1 MDYTVQ
7 EIRFTAEDYVSCVDL
22 FYYLKAKGKNIKYD
36 LPITSID
43 SCGIGFKGDFY
54 NYKLSEEV
62 LDALGALDGKSDM
75 TVGKL
80 LKRLKYVLT
89 HAIYPLYEVSAKA
102 MTDKTLA
109 KLCPNFTTH
118 ELLQGNS
125 FKGFLDFLSMC
136 YDAYTFFVDGDY
148 LNCCVR
154 YCEED
159 KYYYPFHMYNN
170 SGDDIRLSF
179 DIMKYVAFTD
189 KKEIAV
195 HEVVDAIEELMYM
208 ASKLHLNRCKH
219 LEGLYTKCL
228 QDISDSERSTR
239 IKYQFMFDESLAEE
253 VNTYIIRDV
262 DGSLGIRFNDISH
275 YNTYSKVHHLRDAL
289 KMCTRNNHSLEDVT
303 IFDIVSAMVSH
314 TDRILS
320 DVYGD
325 DYAKFSNIDMM
336 FLDNIGYEYKDT
348 HPHISQAVNLYVIYY
363 NRHLVKNHT
372 YSFLEQICHAIT
384 FNSETMD
391 GNVECIADNDFTFNR
406 GYREMTIPLDQYID
420 IDNTPVVNADMDARG
435 YVISNILVKMLDY
448 LKVLGATWYCH
459 TRFTHSIAMLVMMSE
474 LMYHPKDYVFY
485 DYSVT
490 QSFDFISNEYISDEE
505 DDVLMCKGSMLPSF
519 GMYTLDTLREKT
531 GFRSL
536 EYVLSARKGLLTI
549 MNGITK
555 QLQGVHDEV
564 EDIELVHDMN
574 NFDNFFTLKL
584 TYHNGDI
591 TTRDVYVDGKEW
603 DNVYDY
609 ILASENVDYKYLAL
623 FNMRMALY
631 TFKTHVNSILHLIDR
646 VGQTYELYN
655 KNHDDMH
662 LIKNRLST
670 LMAYVYKDYAVRK
683 KEAKSSN
690 VDTVVNTS
698 DTVDENNQDTD
709 IVLATLQNMSSKV
722 NVKDIARVLA
732 TEYMIHGY
740 DFLDMEDDTLY
751 VYTTDRETKE
761 VIPKPLH
768 RFFTYVGTIDKLPL
782 LYYLID

>member
-22 FYYLKAKGKNIKYD
+22 FYYLKAKGKNISYD

-43 SCGIGFKGDFY
+43 SCGIDFKGDFY
-54 NYKLSEEV
+54 NYKLSDEV
-62 LDALGALDGKSDM
+62 LDALGALDGKLDM

-80 LKRLKYVLT
+80 LKRLKYVIT

-102 MTDKTLA
+102 MTDKAFA

-125 FKGFLDFLSMC
+125 FKGFIDFLSMC

-159 KYYYPFHMYNN
+159 KWNYPFHMYNN
-170 SGDDIRLSF
+170 RGDDIRLSF

-189 KKEIAV
+189 KREMAV
-195 HEVVDAIEELMYM
+195 HDVVDAIEELMYM

-219 LEGLYTKCL
+219 LERLYTKCL

-239 IKYQFMFDESLAEE
+239 IKYQFMFDESPAQE
-253 VNTYIIRDV
+253 VNTYYIKYV
-262 DGSLGIRFNDISH
+262 DGSLHIKLDDISY
-275 YNTYSKVHHLRDAL
+275 YNTYSKIQRLRDAL

-336 FLDNIGYEYKDT
+336 FLDNIGYAYEDT
-348 HPHISQAVNLYVIYY
+348 HPHISQAMNLYVIYY
-363 NRHLVKNHT
+363 HRHLVRNHT

-384 FNSETMD
+384 FNSETMGGD
-391 GNVECIADNDFTFNR
+391 VECMADNDFTFNR
-406 GYREMTIPLDQYID
+406 GYREMTIPLDQYIN

-435 YVISNILVKMLDY
+435 YVISNILVKMLGY

-490 QSFDFISNEYISDEE
+490 QSFDFISNEYFSGEE

-555 QLQGVHDEV
+555 QLHGVHDEV

-574 NFDNFFTLKL
+574 NYDRFFTLKL

-591 TTRDVYVDGKEW
+591 TTRDVYVEDKEW

-609 ILASENVDYKYLAL
+609 ILASESDAYKYLAL

-646 VGQTYELYN
+646 VGQTYELHN

-670 LMAYVYKDYAVRK
+670 LMEYAYKDYAVRK
-683 KEAKSSN
+683 KETKSSN
-690 VDTVVNTS
+690 VDTTVNNEVETE
-698 DTVDENNQDTD
+698 DTIQSTN

-722 NVKDIARVLA
+722 NIKDIARVLA

-761 VIPKPLH
+761 VIPKSLH

>member
-7 EIRFTAEDYVSCVDL
+7 EIRLTAEDYVSCVDL
-22 FYYLKAKGKNIKYD
+22 FYYLKAKGKNISYD
-36 LPITSID
+36 LRITSID
-43 SCGIGFKGDFY
+43 SCGIDFKGDFY

-80 LKRLKYVLT
+80 LKRLKYVIT
-89 HAIYPLYEVSAKA
+89 HAIYPLYEVST
-102 MTDKTLA
+102 MVSVDKTLA

-125 FKGFLDFLSMC
+125 FKKFLTFLSMC

-159 KYYYPFHMYNN
+159 KWNYPFHMYNN
-170 SGDDIRLSF
+170 RGDDIRLSF

-189 KKEIAV
+189 KREMAV

-228 QDISDSERSTR
+228 KDISDSERSTR
-239 IKYQFMFDESLAEE
+239 IKYQFMFDESPAQE
-253 VNTYIIRDV
+253 VNTYYIKDV
-262 DGSLGIRFNDISH
+262 DGSLHIKLDDISY
-275 YNTYSKVHHLRDAL
+275 YNTYSKIQRLRDAL

-336 FLDNIGYEYKDT
+336 FLDNIGYAYKDT
-348 HPHISQAVNLYVIYY
+348 HPHISQAINLYVIYY

-384 FNSETMD
+384 FNSETLD
-391 GNVECIADNDFTFNR
+391 GDVECMVDNDFTFNR
-406 GYREMTIPLDQYID
+406 GYREITISLDQYID
-420 IDNTPVVNADMDARG
+420 IDNTPVVNANMDARG

-519 GMYTLDTLREKT
+519 ELYTLDTLREKT

-536 EYVLSARKGLLTI
+536 DYVLSARKGLLTI

-584 TYHNGDI
+584 IYHNGDI
-591 TTRDVYVDGKEW
+591 TTRDVYVGGKEW
-603 DNVYDY
+603 DSVYDY

-623 FNMRMALY
+623 FNTRMALY
-631 TFKTHVNSILHLIDR
+631 TFKTHVNSMLHLIDR
-646 VGQTYELYN
+646 VGKTYELYN

-670 LMAYVYKDYAVRK
+670 LMEYVYKDYAVRK
-683 KEAKSSN
+683 KEEKSRS
-690 VDTVVNTS
+690 VDTAVENIVE
-698 DTVDENNQDTD
+698 DTTTRQEDD
-709 IVLATLQNMSSKV
+709 IVLNTLQAMSNKV
-722 NVKDIARVLA
+722 DTKYIARVLA

-740 DFLDMEDDTLY
+740 DSLDMEGNTLY
-751 VYTTDRETKE
+751 VYTTDSATKE
-761 VIPKPLH
+761 VIPRPLH
-768 RFFTYVGTIDKLPL
+768 RFFTYVGDINKLPL

>member
-22 FYYLKAKGKNIKYD
+22 FYYLKAKGKNISYD
-36 LPITSID
+36 LPITYID
-43 SCGIGFKGDFY
+43 SCGIDFKGDFY
-54 NYKLSEEV
+54 NYKLSDEV
-62 LDALGALDGKSDM
+62 LDALGALDGKLDM
-75 TVGKL
+75 TAGKL
-80 LKRLKYVLT
+80 LKRLKYVIT

-102 MTDKTLA
+102 MTDKAFA

-159 KYYYPFHMYNN
+159 KWNYPFHMYNN
-170 SGDDIRLSF
+170 RGGDIRLSF

-189 KKEIAV
+189 KREMAV
-195 HEVVDAIEELMYM
+195 HDVVDDIEELMYM

-219 LEGLYTKCL
+219 LEGLYNKCL

-262 DGSLGIRFNDISH
+262 DGSLGIRFDDISH
-275 YNTYSKVHHLRDAL
+275 YNTYSKVQRLRDAL

-314 TDRILS
+314 TDKILS

-336 FLDNIGYEYKDT
+336 FLDNIGYAYKDT
-348 HPHISQAVNLYVIYY
+348 HPHISQAINLYVIYY

-391 GNVECIADNDFTFNR
+391 GDVECIVDNDFTFNR
-406 GYREMTIPLDQYID
+406 GYHEKTIPLDQYID
-420 IDNTPVVNADMDARG
+420 IDNTPVVNADMGARG

-519 GMYTLDTLREKT
+519 GLYTLDTLREKT

-536 EYVLSARKGLLTI
+536 EYVNSARKGLLSI

-555 QLQGVHDEV
+555 QLQGVRDEV

-584 TYHNGDI
+584 IYHNGYI

-609 ILASENVDYKYLAL
+609 ILASESDAYKYLAL
-623 FNMRMALY
+623 FNTKMALY

-683 KEAKSSN
+683 KEEKSSN
-690 VDTVVNTS
+690 VGTADTKEVETE
-698 DTVDENNQDTD
+698 DTTQSTD
-709 IVLATLQNMSSKV
+709 IVLTTLQNMSSKV
-722 NVKDIARVLA
+722 NVRDIARVLA

-740 DFLDMEDDTLY
+740 DFLDMEDGTLY
-751 VYTTDRETKE
+751 VYTTYGETKE
-761 VIPKPLH
+761 VIPSPLH
-768 RFFTYVGTIDKLPL
+768 RFFTYVGNINKLPL

>member
-1 MDYTVQ
+1 MDYTLQ
-7 EIRFTAEDYVSCVDL
+7 EIRLTAEDYVSCVDL
-22 FYYLKAKGKNIKYD
+22 FYKMKAKAKNISYD
-36 LPITSID
+36 LRITSID
-43 SCGIGFKGDFY
+43 SCGIDFNGDFY
-54 NYKLSEEV
+54 NYELSDEV
-62 LDALGALDGKSDM
+62 LDALDTDREF
-75 TVGKL
+75 TVGTL

-89 HAIYPLYEVSAKA
+89 HAIYPLYEVST
-102 MTDKTLA
+102 MVSVDKTLA

-125 FKGFLDFLSMC
+125 FKCFLDFLSMC

-159 KYYYPFHMYNN
+159 KWNYPFHMYNN
-170 SGDDIRLSF
+170 RGDDIRLSF

-189 KKEIAV
+189 KREMAV
-195 HEVVDAIEELMYM
+195 HDVVDAIEELMYM

-219 LEGLYTKCL
+219 LERLYTKCL

-239 IKYQFMFDESLAEE
+239 IKYQFMFDESPAQE
-253 VNTYIIRDV
+253 VNTYYIRDV
-262 DGSLGIRFNDISH
+262 DGSLHIKLDDISY
-275 YNTYSKVHHLRDAL
+275 YNTYSKIQRLRDAL

-336 FLDNIGYEYKDT
+336 FLDNIGYAYEDT
-348 HPHISQAVNLYVIYY
+348 HPHISQAMNLYVIYY
-363 NRHLVKNHT
+363 HRHLVRNHT

-384 FNSETMD
+384 FNSETLD
-391 GNVECIADNDFTFNR
+391 VDVECMVDNDFTFNR
-406 GYREMTIPLDQYID
+406 GYREIIISLDQYID
-420 IDNTPVVNADMDARG
+420 IDNTPVVNANMDARG

-519 GMYTLDTLREKT
+519 GLYTLDTLREKT

-555 QLQGVHDEV
+555 QLQGVRDEV

-584 TYHNGDI
+584 IYHNGDI

-609 ILASENVDYKYLAL
+609 ILASESDAYKYLAL
-623 FNMRMALY
+623 FNTKMALY

-683 KEAKSSN
+683 KEEKSRSL
-690 VDTVVNTS
+690 DTAVENIVE
-698 DTVDENNQDTD
+698 DTTTRQEDD
-709 IVLATLQNMSSKV
+709 IVLNTLQAMSDKV
-722 NVKDIARVLA
+722 DTKYIARVLA

-740 DFLDMEDDTLY
+740 DFLDMEDGTLY
-751 VYTTDRETKE
+751 VYTTYGETKE
-761 VIPKPLH
+761 VIPVSLH
-768 RFFTYVGTIDKLPL
+768 RFFTYVGDINKLPL

>member
-7 EIRFTAEDYVSCVDL
+7 EIRLTAEDYVSCVDL
-22 FYYLKAKGKNIKYD
+22 FYYLKAKGKNISYD
-36 LPITSID
+36 LRITSID
-43 SCGIGFKGDFY
+43 SCGIDFKGDFY

-80 LKRLKYVLT
+80 LKRLKYVIT
-89 HAIYPLYEVSAKA
+89 HAIYPLYEVST
-102 MTDKTLA
+102 MVSVDKTLA

-125 FKGFLDFLSMC
+125 FKKFLTFLSMC

-159 KYYYPFHMYNN
+159 KWNYPFHMYNN
-170 SGDDIRLSF
+170 RGDDIRLSF

-189 KKEIAV
+189 KREMAV

-228 QDISDSERSTR
+228 KDISDSERSTR
-239 IKYQFMFDESLAEE
+239 IKYQFMFDESPAQE
-253 VNTYIIRDV
+253 VNTYYIKDV
-262 DGSLGIRFNDISH
+262 DGSLHIKLDDISY
-275 YNTYSKVHHLRDAL
+275 YNTYSKIQRLRDAL

-336 FLDNIGYEYKDT
+336 FLDNIGYAYKDT
-348 HPHISQAVNLYVIYY
+348 HPHISQAINLYVIYY

-384 FNSETMD
+384 FNSETLD
-391 GNVECIADNDFTFNR
+391 GDVECMVDNDFTFNR
-406 GYREMTIPLDQYID
+406 GYREITISLDQYID
-420 IDNTPVVNADMDARG
+420 IDNTPVVNANMDARG

-519 GMYTLDTLREKT
+519 GLYTLDTLREKT

-536 EYVLSARKGLLTI
+536 DYVLSARKGLLTI

-584 TYHNGDI
+584 IYHNGDI
-591 TTRDVYVDGKEW
+591 TTRDVYVGGKEW
-603 DNVYDY
+603 DSVYDY

-623 FNMRMALY
+623 FNTRMALY
-631 TFKTHVNSILHLIDR
+631 TFKIHVNSMLHLIDR
-646 VGQTYELYN
+646 VGKTYELYN

-670 LMAYVYKDYAVRK
+670 LMEYVYKDYAVRK
-683 KEAKSSN
+683 KEEKSRS
-690 VDTVVNTS
+690 VDTAVENIVE
-698 DTVDENNQDTD
+698 DTTTRQEDD
-709 IVLATLQNMSSKV
+709 IVLNTLQAMSNKV
-722 NVKDIARVLA
+722 DTKYIARVLA

-740 DFLDMEDDTLY
+740 DSLDMEGNTLY
-751 VYTTDRETKE
+751 VYTTDSATKE
-761 VIPKPLH
+761 VIPRPLH
-768 RFFTYVGTIDKLPL
+768 RFFTYVGDINKLPL

>member
-22 FYYLKAKGKNIKYD
+22 FYKLKATGKNIKYD

-43 SCGIGFKGDFY
+43 SCGIDFKGDFY
-54 NYKLSEEV
+54 NYKLSDEV
-62 LDALGALDGKSDM
+62 LDALGALDGKLDM

-80 LKRLKYVLT
+80 LKRLKYVIT

-102 MTDKTLA
+102 MIDKTLA

-159 KYYYPFHMYNN
+159 KWNYPFHMYNN
-170 SGDDIRLSF
+170 RGDDIRLSF

-228 QDISDSERSTR
+228 QDISDRHLC
-239 IKYQFMFDESLAEE
+239 IKYQFMFNESLAEK

-262 DGSLGIRFNDISH
+262 DGSLGIRLDDISH
-275 YNTYSKVHHLRDAL
+275 YNTYSKIQRLRDAL
-289 KMCTRNNHSLEDVT
+289 KMCTRNNHSLEDIT
-303 IFDIVSAMVSH
+303 IFDIVSAMVCH
-314 TDRILS
+314 TDRILC
-320 DVYGD
+320 DLYGK
-325 DYAKFSNIDMM
+325 DYATFGYIDTM
-336 FLDNIGYEYKDT
+336 FLDNIGYAYKDT
-348 HPHISQAVNLYVIYY
+348 HPHISQAINLYVIYY

-391 GNVECIADNDFTFNR
+391 GDVECIVDNDFTFNR

-420 IDNTPVVNADMDARG
+420 IDNTPVVNANMDARG

-519 GMYTLDTLREKT
+519 GLYTLDTLREKT

-536 EYVLSARKGLLTI
+536 EYILSARKGLLTI

-574 NFDNFFTLKL
+574 NYDKFFTLKL

-591 TTRDVYVDGKEW
+591 TTRDVYVDAKEW
-603 DNVYDY
+603 DNVCDY
-609 ILASENVDYKYLAL
+609 ILASESDAYKYLVL
-623 FNMRMALY
+623 FNTKMALY

-662 LIKNRLST
+662 HIKNRLST
-670 LMAYVYKDYAVRK
+670 LMEYAYKDYAVRK
-683 KEAKSSN
+683 KEEKSSN
-690 VDTVVNTS
+690 VDTTVNNEVETE
-698 DTVDENNQDTD
+698 DTTQSTD

-722 NVKDIARVLA
+722 NIKDIARVLA

-761 VIPKPLH
+761 VIPKSLH
-768 RFFTYVGTIDKLPL
+768 RFFTYVGDINKLPL

>member
-1 MDYTVQ
+1 MDYTLQ
-7 EIRFTAEDYVSCVDL
+7 EIRLTAEDYVSCVDL
-22 FYYLKAKGKNIKYD
+22 FYKMKAKAKNISYD
-36 LPITSID
+36 LRIISID
-43 SCGIGFKGDFY
+43 SCGIDFNGDFY
-54 NYKLSEEV
+54 NYELSDEV
-62 LDALGALDGKSDM
+62 LDALDTDREF
-75 TVGKL
+75 TVGTL

-89 HAIYPLYEVSAKA
+89 HAIYPLYEVST
-102 MTDKTLA
+102 MVSVDKTLA

-159 KYYYPFHMYNN
+159 KWNYPFHMYNN
-170 SGDDIRLSF
+170 HGDDIRLSF

-189 KKEIAV
+189 KKEIAI

-275 YNTYSKVHHLRDAL
+275 YNTYSKVHCLRDAL

-336 FLDNIGYEYKDT
+336 FLDNIGYAYKDT
-348 HPHISQAVNLYVIYY
+348 HPLISQAINLYVIYY

-391 GNVECIADNDFTFNR
+391 GDVECIADNDFTFNR
-406 GYREMTIPLDQYID
+406 GYREITISLDQYID
-420 IDNTPVVNADMDARG
+420 IDNTPVVNANMDARG

-490 QSFDFISNEYISDEE
+490 NSFDFISNEYISDEE

-536 EYVLSARKGLLTI
+536 DYVLSARKGLLTI

-555 QLQGVHDEV
+555 QLQGVHYEV

-603 DNVYDY
+603 DSVYDY
-609 ILASENVDYKYLAL
+609 ILASENVVYKYLAL
-623 FNMRMALY
+623 FNTKMALY
-631 TFKTHVNSILHLIDR
+631 TFKTHVNSMLHLIDR
-646 VGQTYELYN
+646 VGKTYELYD
-655 KNHDDMH
+655 KNHDDIH
-662 LIKNRLST
+662 HIKNRLST
-670 LMAYVYKDYAVRK
+670 LMEYAYKDYAVRR
-683 KEAKSSN
+683 KEEKSSN

-751 VYTTDRETKE
+751 VYTTYGETKE
-761 VIPKPLH
+761 IIPKPLH

>member
-7 EIRFTAEDYVSCVDL
+7 EIRLSAEDYVSCVDL
-22 FYYLKAKGKNIKYD
+22 FYKMKAKAKNISYD
-36 LPITSID
+36 LRITSID
-43 SCGIGFKGDFY
+43 SCGIDFNGDFY
-54 NYKLSEEV
+54 NYELSDEV
-62 LDALGALDGKSDM
+62 LDALDTDREF
-75 TVGKL
+75 TVGTL

-89 HAIYPLYEVSAKA
+89 HTIYPLFEVST
-102 MTDKTLA
+102 MVSVDKTLD

-125 FKGFLDFLSMC
+125 FKGFLVFLSMC

-154 YCEED
+154 YCD
-159 KYYYPFHMYNN
+159 DDRSYPFHMYNN
-170 SGDDIRLSF
+170 RGDDIRLSF

-189 KKEIAV
+189 KKEISV

-208 ASKLHLNRCKH
+208 ASKLHLNKCKH
-219 LEGLYTKCL
+219 LESLYTKCL
-228 QDISDSERSTR
+228 QDISESERSTR
-239 IKYQFMFDESLAEE
+239 IKYHFMFNESLTEE

-262 DGSLGIRFNDISH
+262 DGSLGIKLEDIYH
-275 YNTYSKVHHLRDAL
+275 YNTYSKIQRLRDAL
-289 KMCTRNNHSLEDVT
+289 KMCTRNNHSLEDIT
-303 IFDIVSAMVSH
+303 IFDIVSAMVCH

-320 DVYGD
+320 GVYGD
-325 DYAKFSNIDMM
+325 GYAKFSNIDMM
-336 FLDNIGYEYKDT
+336 FLDNIGYAYEDT
-348 HPHISQAVNLYVIYY
+348 HPHISQAMNLYVIYY
-363 NRHLVKNHT
+363 HRHLVRNHT

-384 FNSETMD
+384 FNEETLD
-391 GNVECIADNDFTFNR
+391 GTVECIADNDFTFNR
-406 GYREMTIPLDQYID
+406 GYRETTIPLDQYID
-420 IDNTPVVNADMDARG
+420 IDNTPVVNADMGARG
-435 YVISNILVKMLDY
+435 YVISNILIKMLDY

-490 QSFDFISNEYISDEE
+490 NSFDFISNEYISDEE
-505 DDVLMCKGSMLPSF
+505 DDVLMCNGSMLPSF

-536 EYVLSARKGLLTI
+536 DYVLSARKGLLTI

-584 TYHNGDI
+584 IYHNGDI
-591 TTRDVYVDGKEW
+591 TTRDVYVGGKEW

-623 FNMRMALY
+623 FNTRMALY
-631 TFKTHVNSILHLIDR
+631 TFKTHVNSMLHLIDR
-646 VGQTYELYN
+646 VGKTYELYN

-670 LMAYVYKDYAVRK
+670 LMEYVYKDYAVRK
-683 KEAKSSN
+683 KEEKSSN
-690 VDTVVNTS
+690 VDTTVSNEVETE
-698 DTVDENNQDTD
+698 DTTQSTD

-722 NVKDIARVLA
+722 NVKDIARLLA

-740 DFLDMEDDTLY
+740 DYLDMEDGTLY
-751 VYTTDRETKE
+751 VYTTYGETKE
-761 VIPKPLH
+761 IIPKPLH

>member
-1 MDYTVQ
+1 MDYTLQ
-7 EIRFTAEDYVSCVDL
+7 EIRLTAEDYVSCVDL
-22 FYYLKAKGKNIKYD
+22 FYKMKAKAKNISYD
-36 LPITSID
+36 LRITSID
-43 SCGIGFKGDFY
+43 SCGIDFNGDFY
-54 NYKLSEEV
+54 NYELSDEV
-62 LDALGALDGKSDM
+62 LDALDTDREF
-75 TVGKL
+75 TVGTL

-89 HAIYPLYEVSAKA
+89 HAIYPLYEVST
-102 MTDKTLA
+102 MVSVDKTLA

-125 FKGFLDFLSMC
+125 FKCFLDFLSMC

-159 KYYYPFHMYNN
+159 KWNYPFHMYNN
-170 SGDDIRLSF
+170 RGDDIRLSF

-228 QDISDSERSTR
+228 KDISDSERSTR
-239 IKYQFMFDESLAEE
+239 IKYQFMFDESPAQE
-253 VNTYIIRDV
+253 VNTYYIKYV
-262 DGSLGIRFNDISH
+262 DGSLHIKLDDISY
-275 YNTYSKVHHLRDAL
+275 YNTYSKIQRLRDAL

-336 FLDNIGYEYKDT
+336 FLDNIGYAYKDT
-348 HPHISQAVNLYVIYY
+348 HPHISQAMNLYVIYY
-363 NRHLVKNHT
+363 HRHLVRNHT

-384 FNSETMD
+384 FNSETLD
-391 GNVECIADNDFTFNR
+391 GDVECLVDNDFTFNR
-406 GYREMTIPLDQYID
+406 GYREITISLDQYID
-420 IDNTPVVNADMDARG
+420 IDNTPVVNANMDARG

-519 GMYTLDTLREKT
+519 GLYTLDTLREKT
-531 GFRSL
+531 GFMSL
-536 EYVLSARKGLLTI
+536 DYVLSARKGLLTI

-555 QLQGVHDEV
+555 QLHGVHDEV

-574 NFDNFFTLKL
+574 NYDKFFTLKL

-591 TTRDVYVDGKEW
+591 TTRDVYVDAKEW

-609 ILASENVDYKYLAL
+609 ILASENDDYKYLAL
-623 FNMRMALY
+623 FNTKMALY
-631 TFKTHVNSILHLIDR
+631 TFKTHVNSMLHLIDR
-646 VGQTYELYN
+646 VGKTYELYN

-662 LIKNRLST
+662 LIKNRLNT
-670 LMAYVYKDYAVRK
+670 LMDYVYKDYAVRK
-683 KEAKSSN
+683 KEEKSRS
-690 VDTVVNTS
+690 VGTADTKEVETE
-698 DTVDENNQDTD
+698 DTTQSTD
-709 IVLATLQNMSSKV
+709 IVLTTLQNMSSKV

-740 DFLDMEDDTLY
+740 DFLDMEDGTLY
-751 VYTTDRETKE
+751 VYTTYGETKE
-761 VIPKPLH
+761 VIPSPLH
-768 RFFTYVGTIDKLPL
+768 RFFTYVGDINKLPL

>member
-1 MDYTVQ
+1 MDYTLQ
-7 EIRFTAEDYVSCVDL
+7 EIRLTAEDYVSCVDL
-22 FYYLKAKGKNIKYD
+22 FYKMKAKAKNISYD
-36 LPITSID
+36 LRITSID
-43 SCGIGFKGDFY
+43 SCGIDFNGDFY
-54 NYKLSEEV
+54 NYELSDEV
-62 LDALGALDGKSDM
+62 LDALDTDREF
-75 TVGKL
+75 TVGTL

-89 HAIYPLYEVSAKA
+89 HAIYPLYEVST
-102 MTDKTLA
+102 MVSVDKTLA

-118 ELLQGNS
+118 GLLQGNS

-170 SGDDIRLSF
+170 RGDDIRLSF

-219 LEGLYTKCL
+219 LERLYTKCL
-228 QDISDSERSTR
+228 QDISASERSTR
-239 IKYQFMFDESLAEE
+239 IKYQFMFDESPAQE
-253 VNTYIIRDV
+253 VNTYYIKDV
-262 DGSLGIRFNDISH
+262 DGSLHIKADDISY
-275 YNTYSKVHHLRDAL
+275 YNTYSKVQRLRDAL

-336 FLDNIGYEYKDT
+336 FLDNIGYAYKDT
-348 HPHISQAVNLYVIYY
+348 HPLISQAINLYVIYY

-384 FNSETMD
+384 LNEETLD
-391 GNVECIADNDFTFNR
+391 GTVECIVDNDFTFNR

-536 EYVLSARKGLLTI
+536 DYVLSARKGLLTI

-555 QLQGVHDEV
+555 QLHGVHDEV

-574 NFDNFFTLKL
+574 NYDKFFTLKL

-603 DNVYDY
+603 DSVYDY
-609 ILASENVDYKYLAL
+609 ILASENDDYKYLAL
-623 FNMRMALY
+623 FNTKMALY
-631 TFKTHVNSILHLIDR
+631 TFKTHVNSMLHLIDR
-646 VGQTYELYN
+646 VGKTYELYD
-655 KNHDDMH
+655 KNHDDIH
-662 LIKNRLST
+662 HIKNRLST
-670 LMAYVYKDYAVRK
+670 LMEYVHKDYAVRR
-683 KEAKSSN
+683 KEEKSSN

-698 DTVDENNQDTD
+698 DTIDENNQDTD
-709 IVLATLQNMSSKV
+709 IVLATLQAMSSKV
-722 NVKDIARVLA
+722 NIKDIARVLS

-768 RFFTYVGTIDKLPL
+768 RFFTYVGTINKLPL

>member
-7 EIRFTAEDYVSCVDL
+7 EIRFTADVILSCVDL
-22 FYYLKAKGKNIKYD
+22 FYKLKAKGKNISYD

-43 SCGIGFKGDFY
+43 SCGIVFNGDFY

-102 MTDKTLA
+102 MTDK
-109 KLCPNFTTH
+109 K
-118 ELLQGNS
+118 
-125 FKGFLDFLSMC
+125 KFLTFLSMC

-170 SGDDIRLSF
+170 RGDDIRLSF

-195 HEVVDAIEELMYM
+195 HEVVDAIKELMYM

-219 LEGLYTKCL
+219 LERLYTKCL
-228 QDISDSERSTR
+228 DEISDRHTT
-239 IKYQFMFDESLAEE
+239 IKYHFMFNESLAEE

-262 DGSLGIRFNDISH
+262 DGSLGIRLDDISH
-275 YNTYSKVHHLRDAL
+275 YNTYSKIQRLRDAL
-289 KMCTRNNHSLEDVT
+289 KMCTRNNHSLEDIT

-314 TDRILS
+314 TDRILC
-320 DVYGD
+320 DVYGK
-325 DYAKFSNIDMM
+325 DYATFGYIDTM
-336 FLDNIGYEYKDT
+336 FLDNMGYVHKDT
-348 HPHISQAVNLYVIYY
+348 HPHISQAMNLYVIYY
-363 NRHLVKNHT
+363 HRHLVRNHT

-384 FNSETMD
+384 FNSETLD
-391 GNVECIADNDFTFNR
+391 GDVECMVDNDFTFNR
-406 GYREMTIPLDQYID
+406 GYREMTIPLDNYID
-420 IDNTPVVNADMDARG
+420 IDNTPVVNADMGARG

-490 QSFDFISNEYISDEE
+490 NSFDFISNEYISDEE

-555 QLQGVHDEV
+555 QLQGVHEEV

-574 NFDNFFTLKL
+574 NFDNFFTLEL

-609 ILASENVDYKYLAL
+609 ILASESDAYKYLAL
-623 FNMRMALY
+623 FNTRMALY
-631 TFKTHVNSILHLIDR
+631 TFKTHVNSMLHLIDR
-646 VGQTYELYN
+646 VGKTYELYDT
-655 KNHDDMH
+655 NHDDIH
-662 LIKNRLST
+662 HIKNRLST
-670 LMAYVYKDYAVRK
+670 LMEYAYKDYAVRK

-690 VDTVVNTS
+690 VDTTVNNEVETE
-698 DTVDENNQDTD
+698 DTTQSTD

-751 VYTTDRETKE
+751 VYTTDREIKE
-761 VIPKPLH
+761 VIPKSLH

>member
-22 FYYLKAKGKNIKYD
+22 FYYLKAKGKNISYD
-36 LPITSID
+36 YQYSYGID
-43 SCGIGFKGDFY
+43 FKGDFY

-80 LKRLKYVLT
+80 LKRLKYVIT
-89 HAIYPLYEVSAKA
+89 HAIYPLYEVTS
-102 MTDKTLA
+102 MMSTDKTLA

-125 FKGFLDFLSMC
+125 FKKFLTFLSMC

-159 KYYYPFHMYNN
+159 KWNYPFHMYNN
-170 SGDDIRLSF
+170 RGDDIRLSF

-228 QDISDSERSTR
+228 KDISDSERSTR
-239 IKYQFMFDESLAEE
+239 IKYQFMFDESPAQE
-253 VNTYIIRDV
+253 VNTYYIKYV
-262 DGSLGIRFNDISH
+262 DGSLHIKLDDISY
-275 YNTYSKVHHLRDAL
+275 YNTYSKIQRLRDAL

-336 FLDNIGYEYKDT
+336 FLDNIGYAYKDT
-348 HPHISQAVNLYVIYY
+348 HPHISQAINLYVIYY

-391 GNVECIADNDFTFNR
+391 GDVECIADNDFTFNR
-406 GYREMTIPLDQYID
+406 GYREITISLDQYID
-420 IDNTPVVNADMDARG
+420 IDNTPVVNADMGVRG

-536 EYVLSARKGLLTI
+536 DYVLSARKGLLTI

-591 TTRDVYVDGKEW
+591 TTRYVYVGGKEW

-609 ILASENVDYKYLAL
+609 ILASENDDYKYLAL
-623 FNMRMALY
+623 FNTKMALY

-646 VGQTYELYN
+646 VGKTYELYN

-662 LIKNRLST
+662 LIKNRLSN
-670 LMAYVYKDYAVRK
+670 LMEYVYKDYAVRR
-683 KEAKSSN
+683 KEEKINS
-690 VDTVVNTS
+690 VDTAVENIVE
-698 DTVDENNQDTD
+698 DTTTRQEDD
-709 IVLATLQNMSSKV
+709 IVLNTLQAMSNKV
-722 NVKDIARVLA
+722 DTKYIARVLA

-740 DFLDMEDDTLY
+740 DYLDMEDGTLY
-751 VYTTDRETKE
+751 VYTTDRGTKE
-761 VIPKPLH
+761 VIPVSLH
-768 RFFTYVGTIDKLPL
+768 RFFTYVGDINKLPL

>member
-43 SCGIGFKGDFY
+43 SCGIDFKGDFY

-109 KLCPNFTTH
+109 KICPNFTTH

-159 KYYYPFHMYNN
+159 KWNYPFHMYNN
-170 SGDDIRLSF
+170 RGDDIRLSF

-275 YNTYSKVHHLRDAL
+275 YNTYSKVHRLRDAL

-303 IFDIVSAMVSH
+303 IFDIISAMVSH

-325 DYAKFSNIDMM
+325 DYAKFSNINMM
-336 FLDNIGYEYKDT
+336 FLDNMGYIHKDT
-348 HPHISQAVNLYVIYY
+348 HPHISQAINLYVIYY

-384 FNSETMD
+384 FNEDTLD
-391 GNVECIADNDFTFNR
+391 GSVECIADNDFTFNR
-406 GYREMTIPLDQYID
+406 GYREMTIPLDHYID
-420 IDNTPVVNADMDARG
+420 IDNTPVVNADMDARW

-490 QSFDFISNEYISDEE
+490 QSFDFISNEYFSGEE

-519 GMYTLDTLREKT
+519 GLYTLDTLREKT

-555 QLQGVHDEV
+555 QLHGVHDEV

-574 NFDNFFTLKL
+574 NYDKFFTLKL

-591 TTRDVYVDGKEW
+591 TTRDVYVEDKEW
-603 DNVYDY
+603 DSVYDY
-609 ILASENVDYKYLAL
+609 ILASENDDYKYLAL
-623 FNMRMALY
+623 FNNRMALY
-631 TFKTHVNSILHLIDR
+631 TFKTHVNSMLHLIDR

-655 KNHDDMH
+655 KSHDDMH

-670 LMAYVYKDYAVRK
+670 LMEYVHKDYAVRK
-683 KEAKSSN
+683 KEEKSRS
-690 VDTVVNTS
+690 VDTAVENIVE
-698 DTVDENNQDTD
+698 DTTTRQEDD
-709 IVLATLQNMSSKV
+709 IVLNTLQAMSNKV
-722 NVKDIARVLA
+722 DTKYIARVLA

-740 DFLDMEDDTLY
+740 DYLDMEDGTLY
-751 VYTTDRETKE
+751 VYTTDRGTKE
-761 VIPKPLH
+761 VIPRPLH
-768 RFFTYVGTIDKLPL
+768 RFFTYVGDINKLPL

>member
-22 FYYLKAKGKNIKYD
+22 FYKMKAKAKNISYD
-36 LPITSID
+36 LRITSID
-43 SCGIGFKGDFY
+43 SCGIDFNGDFY
-54 NYKLSEEV
+54 NYELSDEV
-62 LDALGALDGKSDM
+62 LDALDTDREF
-75 TVGKL
+75 TVGTL

-89 HAIYPLYEVSAKA
+89 HAIYPLFEVST
-102 MTDKTLA
+102 MMSVDKTLD

-136 YDAYTFFVDGDY
+136 YDAYTFFVYGDY

-159 KYYYPFHMYNN
+159 KWNYPFHMYNN
-170 SGDDIRLSF
+170 RGDDIRLSF

-219 LEGLYTKCL
+219 LERLYTKCL

-239 IKYQFMFDESLAEE
+239 IKYQFMFDESPAQE
-253 VNTYIIRDV
+253 VNTYYIRDV
-262 DGSLGIRFNDISH
+262 DGSLHIKLDDISY
-275 YNTYSKVHHLRDAL
+275 YNTYSKIQRLRDAL

-336 FLDNIGYEYKDT
+336 FLDNIGYAYEDT
-348 HPHISQAVNLYVIYY
+348 HPHISQAMNLYVIYY
-363 NRHLVKNHT
+363 HRHLVRNHT

-384 FNSETMD
+384 FNGETLD
-391 GNVECIADNDFTFNR
+391 GSVECIADNDFTFNR

-420 IDNTPVVNADMDARG
+420 IDNTPVVNADMGARG
-435 YVISNILVKMLDY
+435 YLISNILVKMLDY

-459 TRFTHSIAMLVMMSE
+459 TRFTYSIAMLVMMSE

-490 QSFDFISNEYISDEE
+490 NSFDFISNEYISDEE

-536 EYVLSARKGLLTI
+536 DYVLSARKGLLTI

-591 TTRDVYVDGKEW
+591 TTRDVYVDAKEW

-609 ILASENVDYKYLAL
+609 ILASESDAYKYLAL
-623 FNMRMALY
+623 FNNRMALY

-683 KEAKSSN
+683 KEEKSRSL
-690 VDTVVNTS
+690 DTAVENIVE
-698 DTVDENNQDTD
+698 DTTTRQEDD
-709 IVLATLQNMSSKV
+709 IVLNTLQAMSDKV
-722 NVKDIARVLA
+722 DTKYIARVLA

-740 DFLDMEDDTLY
+740 DFLDMEDGTLY
-751 VYTTDRETKE
+751 VYTTYGETKE
-761 VIPKPLH
+761 VIPVSLH
-768 RFFTYVGTIDKLPL
+768 RFFTYVGNINKLPL

>member
-43 SCGIGFKGDFY
+43 SCGIDFKGDFY

-89 HAIYPLYEVSAKA
+89 HAIYPLYEVST
-102 MTDKTLA
+102 MVSVDKTLA

-136 YDAYTFFVDGDY
+136 YDAYTFFVYGDY

-170 SGDDIRLSF
+170 RGDDIRLSF

-275 YNTYSKVHHLRDAL
+275 YNTYSKVHRLRDAL

-336 FLDNIGYEYKDT
+336 FLDNIGYAYKDT
-348 HPHISQAVNLYVIYY
+348 HPLISQAINLYVIYY

-391 GNVECIADNDFTFNR
+391 GDVECIVDNDFTFNR

-519 GMYTLDTLREKT
+519 GMYTLDTLCEKT

-536 EYVLSARKGLLTI
+536 DYVLSARKGLLTI

-574 NFDNFFTLKL
+574 NYDKFFTLKL

-591 TTRDVYVDGKEW
+591 TTRDVYVEDKEW

-609 ILASENVDYKYLAL
+609 ILASENDDYKHLVL
-623 FNMRMALY
+623 FNTKIALY
-631 TFKTHVNSILHLIDR
+631 TFKTHVNSMLHLIDR
-646 VGQTYELYN
+646 VGKTYDLYDT
-655 KNHDDMH
+655 NHDDMH
-662 LIKNRLST
+662 HIKNRLST
-670 LMAYVYKDYAVRK
+670 LMEYAYKDYAVRR
-683 KEAKSSN
+683 KEEKSSN
-690 VDTVVNTS
+690 VDTTVNNEVETE
-698 DTVDENNQDTD
+698 DTTQSTD

-722 NVKDIARVLA
+722 NIKDIAKTLA

-740 DFLDMEDDTLY
+740 DFLDMEDGTLY
-751 VYTTDRETKE
+751 VYTIYGETKE
-761 VIPKPLH
+761 IIPKPLH
-768 RFFTYVGTIDKLPL
+768 RFFTYVGDINKLPL

>member
-7 EIRFTAEDYVSCVDL
+7 EIRFTAEDYVRCVDL
-22 FYYLKAKGKNIKYD
+22 FYYLKAKGKNISYD
-36 LPITSID
+36 SPITSID
-43 SCGIGFKGDFY
+43 SCGIDFNGDFY

-102 MTDKTLA
+102 MTDKAFA

-136 YDAYTFFVDGDY
+136 YDAYTFFVDGD
-148 LNCCVR
+148 
-154 YCEED
+154 
-159 KYYYPFHMYNN
+159 
-170 SGDDIRLSF
+170 
-179 DIMKYVAFTD
+179 
-189 KKEIAV
+189 
-195 HEVVDAIEELMYM
+195 
-208 ASKLHLNRCKH
+208 
-219 LEGLYTKCL
+219 
-228 QDISDSERSTR
+228 
-239 IKYQFMFDESLAEE
+239 
-253 VNTYIIRDV
+253 
-262 DGSLGIRFNDISH
+262 
-275 YNTYSKVHHLRDAL
+275 
-289 KMCTRNNHSLEDVT
+289 
-303 IFDIVSAMVSH
+303 
-314 TDRILS
+314 
-320 DVYGD
+320 

-336 FLDNIGYEYKDT
+336 FLDNIGYAYKDT
-348 HPHISQAVNLYVIYY
+348 HPHISQAIDLYVIYY

-391 GNVECIADNDFTFNR
+391 GDVECIADNDFTFNR
-406 GYREMTIPLDQYID
+406 GYREITISLDQYID
-420 IDNTPVVNADMDARG
+420 IDNTPVVNANMDARG

-519 GMYTLDTLREKT
+519 GLYTLDTLREKT

-574 NFDNFFTLKL
+574 NYDKFFTLKL

-609 ILASENVDYKYLAL
+609 ILASENDDYKYLAL
-623 FNMRMALY
+623 FNTKMALY
-631 TFKTHVNSILHLIDR
+631 TFKTHVNSMLHLIDR
-646 VGQTYELYN
+646 VGKTYELYN

-662 LIKNRLST
+662 LIKNRLNT
-670 LMAYVYKDYAVRK
+670 LMDYVYKDYAVRK
-683 KEAKSSN
+683 KEEKSRS
-690 VDTVVNTS
+690 VGTADTKEVETE
-698 DTVDENNQDTD
+698 DTTQSTD
-709 IVLATLQNMSSKV
+709 IVLTTLQNMSSKV

-740 DFLDMEDDTLY
+740 DFLDMEDGTLY
-751 VYTTDRETKE
+751 VYTTYGETKE
-761 VIPKPLH
+761 VIPSPLH
-768 RFFTYVGTIDKLPL
+768 RFFTYVGNINKLPL

>member
-22 FYYLKAKGKNIKYD
+22 FYKMKFKTKNISYD

-43 SCGIGFKGDFY
+43 SCGIDFKGDFY

-80 LKRLKYVLT
+80 LKRLKYVIT
-89 HAIYPLYEVSAKA
+89 HAIYPLYEVTS
-102 MTDKTLA
+102 MMSTDKTLA

-125 FKGFLDFLSMC
+125 FKKFLTFLSMC

-159 KYYYPFHMYNN
+159 KWNYPFHMYNN
-170 SGDDIRLSF
+170 RGDDIRLSF

-228 QDISDSERSTR
+228 KDISDSERSTR
-239 IKYQFMFDESLAEE
+239 IKYQFMFDESPAQE
-253 VNTYIIRDV
+253 VNTYYIKYV
-262 DGSLGIRFNDISH
+262 DGSLHIKLDDISY
-275 YNTYSKVHHLRDAL
+275 YNTYSKIQRLRDAL

-336 FLDNIGYEYKDT
+336 FLDNIGYAYKDT
-348 HPHISQAVNLYVIYY
+348 HPHISQAINLYVIYY

-391 GNVECIADNDFTFNR
+391 GDVECIADNDFTFNR
-406 GYREMTIPLDQYID
+406 GYREITISLDQYID
-420 IDNTPVVNADMDARG
+420 IDNTPVVNADMGVRG

-536 EYVLSARKGLLTI
+536 DYVLSARKGLLTI

-574 NFDNFFTLKL
+574 NYDKFFTLKL

-591 TTRDVYVDGKEW
+591 TTRYVYVGGKEW

-609 ILASENVDYKYLAL
+609 ILASENDDYKYLAL
-623 FNMRMALY
+623 FNTKMALY

-646 VGQTYELYN
+646 VGKTYELYN
-655 KNHDDMH
+655 KNHYDMH
-662 LIKNRLST
+662 LIKNRLSN
-670 LMAYVYKDYAVRK
+670 LMEYVYKDYAVRR
-683 KEAKSSN
+683 KEEKINS
-690 VDTVVNTS
+690 VDTAVENIVE
-698 DTVDENNQDTD
+698 DTTTRQEDD
-709 IVLATLQNMSSKV
+709 IVLNTLQAMSNKV
-722 NVKDIARVLA
+722 DTKYIARVLA

-740 DFLDMEDDTLY
+740 DYLDMEDGTLY
-751 VYTTDRETKE
+751 VYTTDRGTKE
-761 VIPKPLH
+761 VIPVSLH
-768 RFFTYVGTIDKLPL
+768 RFFTYVGDINKLPL

>member
-1 MDYTVQ
+1 MDYTLQ
-7 EIRFTAEDYVSCVDL
+7 EIRLTAEDYVSCVDL
-22 FYYLKAKGKNIKYD
+22 FYKMKFKAKNISYD
-36 LPITSID
+36 LLITSID
-43 SCGIGFKGDFY
+43 SCGIDFNGDFY
-54 NYKLSEEV
+54 NYELSDEV
-62 LDALGALDGKSDM
+62 LDALDTDREF
-75 TVGKL
+75 TVGTL

-89 HAIYPLYEVSAKA
+89 HAIYPLYEVST
-102 MTDKTLA
+102 MVSVDKTLT

-125 FKGFLDFLSMC
+125 FKCFLDFLSMC

-159 KYYYPFHMYNN
+159 KWNYPFHMYNN
-170 SGDDIRLSF
+170 RGDDIRLSF

-239 IKYQFMFDESLAEE
+239 IKYQFMFDESLTEE

-275 YNTYSKVHHLRDAL
+275 YNTYSKVHRLRDAL

-314 TDRILS
+314 TDRIIS

-336 FLDNIGYEYKDT
+336 FLDNIGYAYKDT
-348 HPHISQAVNLYVIYY
+348 HPHISQAINLYVIYY

-384 FNSETMD
+384 FNEDTLD
-391 GNVECIADNDFTFNR
+391 GIVECIADNDFTFNR
-406 GYREMTIPLDQYID
+406 GYREITISLDQYID
-420 IDNTPVVNADMDARG
+420 IDNTPVVNADMGARG

-536 EYVLSARKGLLTI
+536 DYVLSARKGLLTI

-574 NFDNFFTLKL
+574 NFDKFFTLKL
-584 TYHNGDI
+584 IYHNGDI

-603 DNVYDY
+603 DSVYDY
-609 ILASENVDYKYLAL
+609 ILASENDDYKYLAL
-623 FNMRMALY
+623 FNTRMALY
-631 TFKTHVNSILHLIDR
+631 TFKTHVNSMLHLIDR
-646 VGQTYELYN
+646 VGKTYELCN

-670 LMAYVYKDYAVRK
+670 LMEYVYKDYAVRK
-683 KEAKSSN
+683 KEEKSRS
-690 VDTVVNTS
+690 VDTAVENIVE
-698 DTVDENNQDTD
+698 DTTTRQEDD
-709 IVLATLQNMSSKV
+709 IVLNTLQAMSNKV
-722 NVKDIARVLA
+722 DTKYIARVLA

-740 DFLDMEDDTLY
+740 DYLDMVGNTLY
-751 VYTTDRETKE
+751 VYTTDSATKE
-761 VIPKPLH
+761 VIPRPLH
-768 RFFTYVGTIDKLPL
+768 RFFTYVGDINKLPL

>member
-22 FYYLKAKGKNIKYD
+22 FYYLKAKGKNISYD
-36 LPITSID
+36 LLITSID
-43 SCGIGFKGDFY
+43 SCGIDFNGDFY

-80 LKRLKYVLT
+80 LNRLKYVLT

-159 KYYYPFHMYNN
+159 KWHYPFHMYNN
-170 SGDDIRLSF
+170 RGDDIRLSF

-275 YNTYSKVHHLRDAL
+275 YNTYSKVHRLRDAL

-325 DYAKFSNIDMM
+325 GYAKFSNIDMM
-336 FLDNIGYEYKDT
+336 FLDNIGYAYEDT
-348 HPHISQAVNLYVIYY
+348 HPHISQAMNLYVIYY
-363 NRHLVKNHT
+363 HRHLVRNHT

-384 FNSETMD
+384 LNEETLD
-391 GNVECIADNDFTFNR
+391 GMVECIADNDFTFNR

-490 QSFDFISNEYISDEE
+490 QSFDFISNEYFSGEE

-519 GMYTLDTLREKT
+519 WMYTLDTLREKT

-555 QLQGVHDEV
+555 QLHGVHDEV

-574 NFDNFFTLKL
+574 NYDRFFTLKL

-591 TTRDVYVDGKEW
+591 TTRDVYVEDKEW

-609 ILASENVDYKYLAL
+609 ILASESDAYKYLAL
-623 FNMRMALY
+623 FNTRMALY
-631 TFKTHVNSILHLIDR
+631 TFKTHVNSMLHLIDR
-646 VGQTYELYN
+646 VGKTYELYDT
-655 KNHDDMH
+655 NHDDMH
-662 LIKNRLST
+662 HIKNRLST
-670 LMAYVYKDYAVRK
+670 LMEYAYKDYAVRK
-683 KEAKSSN
+683 KEEKSSN
-690 VDTVVNTS
+690 VDTTVNNEVETE
-698 DTVDENNQDTD
+698 DTTQSTD

-722 NVKDIARVLA
+722 NVKDIAKVLA
-732 TEYMIHGY
+732 TEYMILGY
-740 DFLDMEDDTLY
+740 DYLDMVGNKLY
-751 VYTTDRETKE
+751 AYSSDSVREE
-761 VIPKPLH
+761 SIPKALH
-768 RFFTYVGTIDKLPL
+768 RFFTYVGDINKLPL

>member
-1 MDYTVQ
+1 MDYTLQ
-7 EIRFTAEDYVSCVDL
+7 EIRLTAEDYVSCVDL
-22 FYYLKAKGKNIKYD
+22 FYKMKAKAKNISYD
-36 LPITSID
+36 LRITSID
-43 SCGIGFKGDFY
+43 SCGIDFNGDFY
-54 NYKLSEEV
+54 NYELSDEV
-62 LDALGALDGKSDM
+62 LDALDTDREF
-75 TVGKL
+75 TVGTL

-89 HAIYPLYEVSAKA
+89 HAIYPLYEVST
-102 MTDKTLA
+102 MVSVDKTLA

-125 FKGFLDFLSMC
+125 FKCFLDFLSMC

-159 KYYYPFHMYNN
+159 KWNYPFHMYNN
-170 SGDDIRLSF
+170 RGDDIRLSF

-228 QDISDSERSTR
+228 KDISDSERSTR
-239 IKYQFMFDESLAEE
+239 IKYQFMFDESPAQE
-253 VNTYIIRDV
+253 VNTYYIKYV
-262 DGSLGIRFNDISH
+262 DGSLHIKLDDISY
-275 YNTYSKVHHLRDAL
+275 YNTYSKIQRLRDAL

-303 IFDIVSAMVSH
+303 IFDIMSAMVSH

-336 FLDNIGYEYKDT
+336 FLDNIGYAYKDT
-348 HPHISQAVNLYVIYY
+348 HPHISQAMNLYVIYY
-363 NRHLVKNHT
+363 HRHLVRNHT

-384 FNSETMD
+384 FNEETMD
-391 GNVECIADNDFTFNR
+391 GDVECIADNDFTFNR
-406 GYREMTIPLDQYID
+406 GYREITISLDQYID
-420 IDNTPVVNADMDARG
+420 IDNTPVVNANMDARG

-519 GMYTLDTLREKT
+519 GLYTLDTLREKT
-531 GFRSL
+531 GFMSL
-536 EYVLSARKGLLTI
+536 DYVLSARKGLLTI

-555 QLQGVHDEV
+555 QLHGVHDEV

-574 NFDNFFTLKL
+574 NYDKFFTLKL

-591 TTRDVYVDGKEW
+591 TTRDVYVDAKEW
-603 DNVYDY
+603 DDVYDY
-609 ILASENVDYKYLAL
+609 ILASENDDYKYLAL
-623 FNMRMALY
+623 FNNRMALY
-631 TFKTHVNSILHLIDR
+631 TFKTHVNSMLHLIDR
-646 VGQTYELYN
+646 VGKTYELYN

-670 LMAYVYKDYAVRK
+670 LMEYVYKDYAVRK
-683 KEAKSSN
+683 KEEKSSN
-690 VDTVVNTS
+690 VGTADTKEVETE
-698 DTVDENNQDTD
+698 DTTQSTD
-709 IVLATLQNMSSKV
+709 IVLTTLQNMSSKV

-740 DFLDMEDDTLY
+740 DYLDMEGNTLY
-751 VYTTDRETKE
+751 VYTTDRATKG
-761 VIPKPLH
+761 VIPRPLH
-768 RFFTYVGTIDKLPL
+768 RFFTYVGDINKLPL